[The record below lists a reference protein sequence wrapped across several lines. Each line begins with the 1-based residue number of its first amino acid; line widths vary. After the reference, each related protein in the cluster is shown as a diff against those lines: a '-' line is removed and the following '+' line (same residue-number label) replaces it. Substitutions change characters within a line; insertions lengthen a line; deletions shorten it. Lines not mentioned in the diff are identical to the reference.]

1 MDITDE
7 DLDGSH
13 RFSSNSLSDEDDQEE
28 EDPKDSQLSS
38 IGLQDPKDKQAANL
52 KSEKTSKI
60 RRKGHGE
67 ATNFIQNHLED
78 KDEDDFYEEQIVRL
92 KN

>member
-13 RFSSNSLSDEDDQEE
+13 RFSSNSLSEDDDQEE
-28 EDPKDSQLSS
+28 EDAKDSQQSS
-38 IGLQDPKDKQAANL
+38 ISQQDPKDKQAVNQ
-52 KSEKTSKI
+52 KSDKPSKI

-67 ATNFIQNHLED
+67 TANFIQNHLED